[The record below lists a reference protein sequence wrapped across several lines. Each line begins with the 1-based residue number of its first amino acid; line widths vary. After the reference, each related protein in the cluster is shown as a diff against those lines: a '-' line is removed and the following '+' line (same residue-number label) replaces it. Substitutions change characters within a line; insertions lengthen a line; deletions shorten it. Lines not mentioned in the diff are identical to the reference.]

1 MQFCNYLNSITN
13 LLSDVHKIVFANPE
27 RPHKHESANFHV
39 EKLDGD
45 RWNNTIGPS
54 LKMENIMIM
63 LLQGKMGAKC

>member
-1 MQFCNYLNSITN
+1 
-13 LLSDVHKIVFANPE
+13 VHKIVFANPE

-54 LKMENIMIM
+54 LKMEGYHGW
-63 LLQGKMGAKC
+63 LFH